1 VSSVTTLN
9 ASSSRSNA
17 LSWLWLS
24 ALILVLDLA
33 SKFWVSAVLTYN
45 APVEVLPVFDLRLL
59 HNTGAAFSFL
69 AAAAGWQRWLFAAI
83 AIVVSFFI
91 LRWLRETPK
100 SARVLASGYAMILGG
115 ALGNLFDR
123 IVHGYVVD
131 FISVHYAGWYFPAF
145 NIADIAITCGAALL
159 IFDMLFFAK
168 TREAAASE

>member
-1 VSSVTTLN
+1 MSSE
-9 ASSSRSNA
+9 ASPKSVAASA

-24 ALILVLDLA
+24 ALVIVLDLGT
-33 SKFWVSAVLTYN
+33 KFWVSASLAYN
-45 APVEVLPVFDLRLL
+45 DPVAVLPVFDLRLL

-69 AAAAGWQRWLFAAI
+69 AGADGWQRWLFAAI
-83 AIVVSFFI
+83 ALVVSVFI

-100 SARVLASGYAMILGG
+100 SVLSLALAYTLILGG

-145 NIADIAITCGAALL
+145 NIADMAITAGAMLL
-159 IFDMLFFAK
+159 IIDMLFFAK
-168 TREAAASE
+168 TREAAV